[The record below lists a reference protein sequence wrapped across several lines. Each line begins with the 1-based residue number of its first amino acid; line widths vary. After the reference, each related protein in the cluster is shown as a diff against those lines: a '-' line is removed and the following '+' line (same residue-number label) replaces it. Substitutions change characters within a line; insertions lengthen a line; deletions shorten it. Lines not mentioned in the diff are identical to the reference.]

1 MSGEIAVAIVL
12 LAALAHAGWNALV
25 KTSGD
30 GFLVLVAIR
39 LTGLVFGLVVL
50 AFVPWPHPASW
61 PWLIAATAVHY
72 AYYVLLTN
80 TYRVGDLSQTYP
92 LSRGVAPLLVAV
104 LAWIAGEALS
114 GAGIAGVTLT
124 AAGIAVL
131 ARAAGNASGRA
142 TLFALGTG
150 ATIAGYTTASGIGVR
165 LAEGVLGYAAALE
178 VLAGLGVLGFAL
190 WDRGPRVARQLVALG
205 QKGMLAGLLSVGGYL
220 IALWAMTVLPIAV
233 VTALRETSVVFGAL
247 LGVFLLREP
256 LGARRVIA
264 ASMVALG
271 AAVITL
277 AGR

>member
-1 MSGEIAVAIVL
+1 MPVEAAVAIVL

-39 LTGLVFGLVVL
+39 LTGLAFGLVVL
-50 AFVPWPHPASW
+50 AMVPWPASASW
-61 PWLIAATAVHY
+61 PWLIVAAVIHY

-80 TYRVGDLSQTYP
+80 TYRLGDLSQTYP
-92 LSRGVAPLLVAV
+92 LSRGVAPFLVTV
-104 LAWIAGEALS
+104 LAWLAGETLS
-114 GAGIAGVTLT
+114 GAGMVGVALT

-131 ARAAGNASGRA
+131 ARAGGGASGRA
-142 TLFALGTG
+142 TLFALATG

-165 LAEGVLGYAAALE
+165 LADGVLGYAAALE
-178 VLAGLGVLGFAL
+178 VLTGLGVIGFAL
-190 WDRGPRVARQLVALG
+190 WDRGGRVAGQLAALG
-205 QKGMLAGLLSVGGYL
+205 WKGPLAGALSVSGYL
-220 IALWAMTVLPIAV
+220 IALWAMTALPIAI

-256 LGARRVIA
+256 LGTRRIA
-264 ASMVALG
+264 AAAMVAIG

>member
-1 MSGEIAVAIVL
+1 MSEAAVAIVL

-25 KTSGD
+25 KAGGD

-39 LTGLVFGLVVL
+39 LTGLVFGFVVL
-50 AFVPWPHPASW
+50 ALVPWPASASW
-61 PWLIAATAVHY
+61 PWLIVAAAIHY

-80 TYRVGDLSQTYP
+80 TYRLGDLSQTYP
-92 LSRGVAPLLVAV
+92 LSRGIAPLLVAA
-104 LAWIAGEALS
+104 LAWAAGEALS
-114 GAGIAGVTLT
+114 PTGIAGVALT

-131 ARAAGNASGRA
+131 ARAAGSAPLSA

-178 VLAGLGVLGFAL
+178 MLTGLGVLGFAL
-190 WDRGPRVARQLVALG
+190 WDRGPRVVRQLVALG
-205 QKGMLAGLLSVGGYL
+205 PKGLLAGLLSVSGYL

-233 VTALRETSVVFGAL
+233 VTALRETSVLFGAL
-247 LGVFLLREP
+247 LGVWLLCEP
-256 LGARRVIA
+256 LGIRRVIA
-264 ASMVALG
+264 AAMVALG

-277 AGR
+277 AE